1 MLGTLKELFAASTRF
16 IDWLGSVGFV
26 SKMYHFEVDQFHVI
40 MKTSLPIQ
48 TGKFLHYG
56 CFCTSGCFSHS
67 ESLAHSQVCLVWKKF
82 NPRGPVSWGF

>member
-26 SKMYHFEVDQFHVI
+26 SKMYHFEVDQLHVI

-48 TGKFLHYG
+48 TGKF
-56 CFCTSGCFSHS
+56 
-67 ESLAHSQVCLVWKKF
+67 
-82 NPRGPVSWGF
+82 